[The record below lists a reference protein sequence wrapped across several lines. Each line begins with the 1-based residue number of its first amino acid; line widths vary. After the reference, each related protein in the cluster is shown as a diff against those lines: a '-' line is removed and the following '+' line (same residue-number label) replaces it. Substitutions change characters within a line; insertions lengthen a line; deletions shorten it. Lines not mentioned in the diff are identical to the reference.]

1 VTFSSARRQDAG
13 MACLLALVIGLGYW
27 QVRGFTFV
35 AFDDPAYLSDNL
47 QVRAGLSL
55 AGLRWAFTTFAVAN
69 WHPLTW
75 LSHMADVT
83 LFGLNPGAHHLV
95 NVAFHAANS
104 ILCFLLLRDLTGSRW
119 RSALVAALFALHPA
133 HVESVAW
140 LAERKD
146 VLSTLFWFLTT
157 YAYLGYVRRP
167 TAPRYGLM
175 ALCFALGLL
184 AKPMLVT
191 LPLTLLLLDGW
202 PLGRVRKASDLFALV
217 REKAL
222 LFAMAGALAVV
233 TLKAQ
238 SHGGA
243 VSSFAVLPLG
253 ARLSNAA
260 LALVRYVGMA
270 LWPTRLAVFYPLR
283 EHPPL
288 WKPLLAAA
296 FLLGCTVLAAAQFR
310 RRPWFALGW
319 AWFLITLL
327 PVIGII
333 QVGSQAMAD
342 RYTYLPFLGLFLIAA
357 WALGE
362 GAERLALPR
371 WVPTAGACLWLGL
384 LLVLTTR
391 QVSTWRNTYTLFGH
405 ARQISG
411 NTLQACIAMGYT
423 YLEEG
428 RKAEA
433 VEEYRAG
440 LRLAPRHDQVHHRL
454 RYSLGRTLASMGQ
467 GEEAIRIYQGILAT
481 HPKEYEANFYIAQ
494 ALELLGRNPEAL
506 QVYQALQGLPPERL
520 APGPSG
526 QDLAFT
532 IQLKVGLL
540 LWGRGDLAEAGP
552 HFLAAT
558 RRLPLGLD
566 PRSHMANDYAA
577 RAQLV
582 LGRPVAAAGLWRA
595 SLALRP
601 DQPQIWYSLGLA
613 LGQAGQPGEA
623 AQAFRRALAL
633 DPTQEGAR
641 IRLRTLEGARS

>member
-1 VTFSSARRQDAG
+1 VKDSITRRLDAG
-13 MACLLALVIGLGYW
+13 IACLLALVVLAAYW

-47 QVRAGLSL
+47 QVGSGLSL
-55 AGLRWAFTTFAVAN
+55 AGLRWAFTTFTVAN

-75 LSHMADVT
+75 LSHMTDVT
-83 LFGLNPGAHHLV
+83 LFGMKPGAHHLM
-95 NVAFHAANS
+95 NVAFHAGNS
-104 ILCFLLLRDLTGSRW
+104 ILCFFLLRDLTGSRW

-157 YAYLGYVRRP
+157 LAYLGYVRRP
-167 TAPRYGLM
+167 SPARHGLV
-175 ALCFALGLL
+175 ALCFALGLM

-191 LPLTLLLLDGW
+191 LPLTLLLLDAW
-202 PLGRVRKASDLFALV
+202 PLGRLRNVSGLFALV

-222 LFAMAGALAVV
+222 LFAMAGAASLV
-233 TLKAQ
+233 TLQAQ

-243 VSSFAVLPLG
+243 VSSFVALPLG

-260 LALVRYVGMA
+260 LALVRYAGMA
-270 LWPTRLAVFYPLR
+270 LWPTRLVVFYPLGD
-283 EHPPL
+283 HPPL

-296 FLLGCTVLAAAQFR
+296 LLLAISVLAVVQAR

-342 RYTYLPFLGLFLIAA
+342 RYTYVPYLGLFIIAA
-357 WALGE
+357 WGLGE
-362 GAERLALPR
+362 GVERHALPR
-371 WVPTAGACLWLGL
+371 WVPTAGAALWLGL

-391 QVSTWRNTYTLFGH
+391 QVGYWRNTYTLFGH
-405 ARQISG
+405 ARQVSG
-411 NTLQACIAMGYT
+411 NTLQACIAMGYA

-428 RKAEA
+428 RQAEA

-440 LRLAPRHDQVHHRL
+440 IRLEPQHDQVHYRI
-454 RYSLGRTLASMGQ
+454 RYSLGRTLVNMGQ
-467 GEEAIRIYQGILAT
+467 GEAAIRIYQDILAK
-481 HPKEYEANFYIAQ
+481 HPKEYEANFYTAQ
-494 ALELLGRNPEAL
+494 ALEPMGRYPEAL
-506 QVYQALQGLPPERL
+506 QIYQSLQGLPPERL
-520 APGPSG
+520 APGARG
-526 QDLAFT
+526 QDMAFT
-532 IQLKVGLL
+532 IQLKLGLL
-540 LWGRGDLAEAGP
+540 LWARGDHAEAGP
-552 HFLAAT
+552 HFLEAT

-582 LGRPVAAAGLWRA
+582 LGRPREAADLWRA
-595 SLALRP
+595 SLALQP
-601 DQPQIWYSLGLA
+601 NQPQVWYSLGLA
-613 LGQAGQPGEA
+613 LGQTGRPQEA
-623 AQAFRRALAL
+623 AQAYRRALAL
-633 DPTQEGAR
+633 DPAQEGAR
-641 IRLRTLEGARS
+641 ARLRAMEGGRP